1 MDIKEVVRKD
11 FKFLVWKVF
20 LKGLK
25 FSGEDLDFTENIY
38 TELMENPQRGALLS
52 GGIRKARI
60 GSKRKNSGK
69 SGGYRYLYYL
79 QTQRTIHL
87 MALLNK
93 SDAENFDKEEL
104 KNLASI
110 LKSLDFR

>member
-1 MDIKEVVRKD
+1 LDIAEVVRKD

-25 FSGEDLDFTENIY
+25 ASGEDPDFTESIY
-38 TELMENPQRGALLS
+38 TEIMGNPQRGALLS

-60 GSKRKNSGK
+60 GSERKNSGK

-79 QTQRTIHL
+79 QTQRTVHL

-93 SDAENFDKEEL
+93 SDAENFDKGEL

-110 LKSLDFR
+110 LKSIEF